1 MQDKYKS
8 KMANHHNHKVTN
20 IALWTVQGLLAA
32 SFLMAGVMKAAQPI
46 EVVVESI
53 PSLASTPEGL
63 IRFIGISEIAGALGL
78 LIPSIFRFKPF
89 LTVWAALGLALVM
102 VLAVGFHAVR
112 AEWQSVGVNVI
123 LLLLALFI
131 AWGRSAWVPVL
142 AKS

>member
-1 MQDKYKS
+1 
-8 KMANHHNHKVTN
+8 MANHHNHKVTN